1 MAGLASRVLLLV
13 NSGRQCLSIWVTCLH
28 FFSPWH
34 LLDFDVSFWGWLEVT
49 AGPVRPEKALEA
61 APASVATYQWTLA
74 ETANTKELNRRLSIS
89 LAKKK
94 DRLSFFWRNA
104 SSVSPSNKPH
114 CQWKGAAK
122 ATWILRIGHMRTCDL
137 SFIVHSFGV
146 TGSPR
151 MNASDSGVKRASRPA
166 HRRVASGIRIGLHHI
181 CSHGVLILLILLWDF
196 EEIFLLVDR
205 YLLRAC
211 DQPAFSSLISPCP
224 AVVAGSPKQGHA
236 STRRWGSY
244 EALSQ
249 LRSAEP
255 ATRRWASNEALSQ
268 LRVTEPA
275 R

>member
-1 MAGLASRVLLLV
+1 MTSAWLWCVFL
-13 NSGRQCLSIWVTCLH
+13 
-28 FFSPWH
+28 
-34 LLDFDVSFWGWLEVT
+34 GWLEVT

-196 EEIFLLVDR
+196 EE
-205 YLLRAC
+205 Y
-211 DQPAFSSLISPCP
+211 FSSSGSILAPCLRSTCLFFFDFTVPCSCCRLAETRSCKYEALRQLRGAEP
-224 AVVAGSPKQGHA
+224 ATK
-236 STRRWGSY
+236 RWASY

-249 LRSAEP
+249 QRSIEP
-255 ATRRWASNEALSQ
+255 ATCHWASKVALS
-268 LRVTEPA
+268 
-275 R
+275 